1 MTASVVSAVADAI
14 ATSAV
19 VHVFALH
26 AVIKNAC
33 AHDVSVMHFVGDA
46 CAGFYVVLG

>member
-1 MTASVVSAVADAI
+1 MSAVADAI

-26 AVIKNAC
+26 AVIKNDC
-33 AHDVSVMHFVGDA
+33 AHGVSVLHFVGDA
-46 CAGFYVVLG
+46 CAGFYVVLV

>member
-1 MTASVVSAVADAI
+1 MSDVDDAI

-26 AVIKNAC
+26 AVIKNDC
-33 AHDVSVMHFVGDA
+33 AHDVSVRHFVGDA
-46 CAGFYVVLG
+46 CAGVYVVLG

>member
-1 MTASVVSAVADAI
+1 MAASVVSAVADAI

-26 AVIKNAC
+26 AVIKNDLCPTWYAPC
-33 AHDVSVMHFVGDA
+33 LPLIA
-46 CAGFYVVLG
+46 